1 MWSKPSSPS
10 PAPVSS
16 PLGSEFPPDSSRQR
30 NTGRR
35 VAQIVKLKPEF
46 IAKYKEV
53 HAAVWPEVLQQ
64 IKVCNIRDYSIFHD
78 AASGIL
84 FATFKYVGY
93 DYAGDMERMREN
105 PKVQEWW
112 AMTDGF
118 QESLVPGAKNSESG
132 DPAWWKEVEEVF
144 YLP

>member
-10 PAPVSS
+10 TGTSS
-16 PLGSEFPPDSSRQR
+16 PPQPGANQRDSTRQR
-30 NTGRR
+30 TSGKR

-46 IAKYKEV
+46 VAKYKEV

-64 IKVCNIRDYSIFHD
+64 IKVCNIRDYSIFHEPD
-78 AASGIL
+78 SGIL

-93 DYAGDMERMREN
+93 DYEGDMERMREN
-105 PKVQEWW
+105 PKVREWW

-132 DPAWWKEVEEVF
+132 DPSWWKGVEEVF
-144 YLP
+144 YTT